1 MKRYAEKW
9 DMSPARIEPDKTTYV
24 GRFAIR
30 LRKLRED
37 AGLTPEEVGTALG
50 VSPNTIYQW
59 EAARRQPQI
68 AQLPEIASVLGISVR
83 TLMAQN

>member
-1 MKRYAEKW
+1 MTKTK
-9 DMSPARIEPDKTTYV
+9 DMSPARKEPDKTTYV

-37 AGLTPEEVGTALG
+37 AGLSIEEVAAALG
-50 VSPNTIYQW
+50 VSPNTIYYW
-59 EAARRQPQI
+59 EAAKRQPQI
-68 AQLPEIASVLGISVR
+68 AQLPEIAGVLGVSVR